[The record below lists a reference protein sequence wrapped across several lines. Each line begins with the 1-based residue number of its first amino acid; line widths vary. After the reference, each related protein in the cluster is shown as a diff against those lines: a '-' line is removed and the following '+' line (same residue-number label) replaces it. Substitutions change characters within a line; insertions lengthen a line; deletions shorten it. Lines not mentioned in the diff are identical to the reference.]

1 VEYKQVIVVRKDL
14 AMGTGKLAAQVA
26 HAAVIGAEKTKQRNP
41 KWFHAW
47 FEAGQ
52 AKVVVKVHSLK
63 ELTEVRKHAE
73 SLNLTVVQI
82 EDSGLTQI
90 PAGTTTCLGIGPAS
104 SELIDKVT
112 SRLKLL

>member
-1 VEYKQVIVVRKDL
+1 MEYKQVIVVKEDL

-26 HAAVIGAEKTKQRNP
+26 HAAVMGADRTKQRNP

-52 AKVVVKVHSLK
+52 VKVVVKVHSLK
-63 ELTEVRKHAE
+63 EITEIKKHAE

-82 EDSGLTQI
+82 EDSGMTQI
-90 PAGTTTCLGIGPAS
+90 PPWDNYLPRNRS
-104 SELIDKVT
+104 SIIWA
-112 SRLKLL
+112 KLLAD